1 MCLRSN
7 EWKSHPKRET
17 KWRCIKMHFY
27 FWSNHRER
35 WLTKIK
41 KFGLGASGQKV
52 KIWPKILDFPACNTV
67 SLARRRSAQRK
78 TLLVGNQVGIQTI
91 IATLALSKWAS
102 LSVVVLFRRG
112 VKSAAELS
120 VQLAPSSQIVAL
132 EAMWCDAEGG
142 QTAGEIVPLEGS
154 IQSRAW
160 SRLLFQAFKGG
171 FRGLRL
177 QPVKGWVLF
186 KLQSWELG
194 FQQNKILYLP
204 CICKHNHN

>member
-1 MCLRSN
+1 MHKDAFLFLVKSQRKVVDQNKEVWVRCQWTKSQDMAENLRFSCL
-7 EWKSHPKRET
+7 WKPQ
-17 KWRCIKMHFY
+17 
-27 FWSNHRER
+27 FW
-35 WLTKIK
+35 
-41 KFGLGASGQKV
+41 
-52 KIWPKILDFPACNTV
+52 CNTM

-78 TLLVGNQVGIQTI
+78 TWLVGNQVGIQTI

-160 SRLLFQAFKGG
+160 SRLLFQAFKEG
-171 FRGLRL
+171 FSRSE
-177 QPVKGWVLF
+177 VAT
-186 KLQSWELG
+186 SWRMSP
-194 FQQNKILYLP
+194 I
-204 CICKHNHN
+204 